1 MSTLSGDPRRR
12 GVEPPLR
19 RPEPM
24 RVDPM
29 RPDPMRPQPM
39 HPGPAG
45 AAVIRREPS
54 HPLHD
59 PAFAAPRA
67 AVSQPT
73 ASHPAAPMPPA
84 AYSVATCPVSTYPA
98 APAPAP
104 AAPFD
109 PLAESAPAIPS
120 AVQSWHGRSRQAQ
133 WPASA
138 GIPLAQGLADEGDLV
153 LPHAPR
159 THAAPVPEA
168 QAHHLPHP
176 AHDALHS
183 FGGAVPSGVAAV
195 DGAAAVAA
203 RPARSARSWFAG
215 KKTSQSAPRTR
226 RDPSPSRL
234 AYRLQ
239 RLWLTPAV
247 RRGVKAGLPV
257 LVLSCVL
264 GLWLGDDA
272 RRGALVQMASELR
285 LTFENRPE
293 FQVASLSVQAETP
306 EVARAIEQRL
316 ALDLPVSSF
325 HLDLDTLRRRVE
337 ALDAVESAALRIRS
351 GGALEVSVIERVP
364 AMVWR
369 HHGGLDLID
378 AEGHRVARLAAREA
392 RADLPLI
399 VGDGAPAAIAEAQRI
414 LAAAAPLSERLRGL
428 VRMGERRWD
437 LVLEHDQRILLPAIG
452 AVAALERVLALD
464 AVQDLLARDVQ
475 AVDLRDPSR
484 PTIRMSQPAMAELH
498 RIRNQATGVQN
509 R

>member
-12 GVEPPLR
+12 GIEPPLR
-19 RPEPM
+19 RPDPM
-24 RVDPM
+24 RVDPPRPDPM
-29 RPDPMRPQPM
+29 RPDPMRPHRM
-39 HPGPAG
+39 HPGPAS
-45 AAVIRREPS
+45 ATITHRAPQHALHEP
-54 HPLHD
+54 
-59 PAFAAPRA
+59 AYAAPRA
-67 AVSQPT
+67 ALAQPVPVQ
-73 ASHPAAPMPPA
+73 SAAPM
-84 AYSVATCPVSTYPA
+84 A
-98 APAPAP
+98 APGYPSPGYP

-109 PLAESAPAIPS
+109 PLAEPAPAIPS
-120 AVQSWHGRSRQAQ
+120 AVQSWHGHPRQAQ
-133 WPASA
+133 APGPAHA
-138 GIPLAQGLADEGDLV
+138 PFAHGLVDEGDLV
-153 LPHAPR
+153 LSHRPGAYGAP
-159 THAAPVPEA
+159 APEA
-168 QAHHLPHP
+168 RVHHLPHP
-176 AHDALHS
+176 AGDALHS
-183 FGGAVPSGVAAV
+183 FG
-195 DGAAAVAA
+195 AAAPV
-203 RPARSARSWFAG
+203 SS
-215 KKTSQSAPRTR
+215 SAPADTTAPAAHPVRGAGTWFSGKSGAQAAPRAR

-239 RLWLTPAV
+239 RLWLTPSV

-257 LVLSCVL
+257 LVLSFAL
-264 GLWLGDDA
+264 GLWLGDDT
-272 RRGALVQMASELR
+272 RRGALVQAASDLR

-293 FQVASLSVQAETP
+293 FQVSSLSVQAETP
-306 EVARAIEQRL
+306 EVMQAIEQRL

-325 HLDLDTLRRRVE
+325 HLDLDALRRRVE

-369 HHGGLDLID
+369 HHGGLELID

-464 AVQDLLARDVQ
+464 AAQDLLARDVQ